1 MCLGAKQEEDEEKAQ
16 ELILRVETM
25 SSALQKTTDES
36 VSRLGESMEKR
47 YNTLNAS
54 LIELAANTSSRSTAI
69 ETKLE
74 GRVENVEK
82 HISTLEKKLT
92 AYLDVRSLLHHSTT
106 TRVRVCARV
115 RARACAAIARQALT
129 HSLPPTEHREDDE
142 EGGEATQEGA
152 EGEGGAQEEA

>member
-1 MCLGAKQEEDEEKAQ
+1 MRTQLEVNDLSFIPNQKAMCLGAKQEEDEEKAQ

-25 SSALQKTTDES
+25 SSALQKTTDET

-82 HISTLEKKLT
+82 HISALEKKLT
-92 AYLDVRSLLHHSTT
+92 TYLDVRRTTARAHAHTHATQHAHSRNT
-106 TRVRVCARV
+106 TRTDRISR
-115 RARACAAIARQALT
+115 RR
-129 HSLPPTEHREDDE
+129 
-142 EGGEATQEGA
+142 
-152 EGEGGAQEEA
+152 